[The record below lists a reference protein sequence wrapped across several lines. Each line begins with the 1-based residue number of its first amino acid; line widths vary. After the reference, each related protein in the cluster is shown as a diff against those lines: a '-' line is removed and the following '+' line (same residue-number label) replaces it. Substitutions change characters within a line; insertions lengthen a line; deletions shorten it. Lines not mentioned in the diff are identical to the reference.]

1 MEEKSP
7 AACASPILQRKPL
20 NRSRWETTA
29 TQKSH
34 RPQHIP
40 YRDLLSMAVENTQ
53 TTPPKRP
60 KLTLM
65 RKQNLSRTSYQKE
78 VENYALKSAPP
89 KLKVCRMHSKH
100 L

>member
-20 NRSRWETTA
+20 NRSRWETPVS
-29 TQKSH
+29 QKSH
-34 RPQHIP
+34 HPKQIP
-40 YRDLLSMAVENTQ
+40 FNDLLSMAFENT
-53 TTPPKRP
+53 KRP

-65 RKQNLSRTSYQKE
+65 RKPTQSTSYKKE
-78 VENYALKSAPP
+78 VENYALRSAP
-89 KLKVCRMHSKH
+89 KVCRMHSKH